1 MMNLDLS
8 IRIIDVIC
16 KITQVRAELDSDDDM
31 YDIIEIIF
39 TSILTAYHKND
50 SYALE
55 EILSNAETIIETM

>member
-55 EILSNAETIIETM
+55 KILSNAETIIETM